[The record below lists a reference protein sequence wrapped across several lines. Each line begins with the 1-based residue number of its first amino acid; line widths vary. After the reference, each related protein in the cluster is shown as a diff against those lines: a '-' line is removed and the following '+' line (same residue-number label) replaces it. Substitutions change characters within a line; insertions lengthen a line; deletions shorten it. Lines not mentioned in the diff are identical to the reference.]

1 MTSELMSKAFN
12 DGRVERDVGR
22 DEEKHRNIFTF
33 LLEGQLDCNEA
44 LKEGSAVSPRD

>member
-1 MTSELMSKAFN
+1 MTSELMSKADD